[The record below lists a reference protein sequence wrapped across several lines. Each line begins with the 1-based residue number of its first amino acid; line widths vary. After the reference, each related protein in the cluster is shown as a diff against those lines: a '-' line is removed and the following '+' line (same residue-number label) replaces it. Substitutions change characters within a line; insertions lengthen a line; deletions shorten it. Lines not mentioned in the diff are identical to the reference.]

1 MQTASVTNNIF
12 TKPKDDSIVYKTAEE
27 HGSLNKDDFMKLFVT
42 QLQYQDPMAPME
54 SADMSQ
60 QVAQFNMV
68 DLLYKSNNAMEELV
82 SAQNTATYMSAVT
95 MVGHRVR
102 YEGNILQVGED
113 GPEKFSLELN
123 QPVSQCVV
131 TIQDTDGTVV
141 SKIDMGFVNSGSQSL
156 EWDGTDMNGE
166 EVPPGFYRISV
177 QALDSEGNDVD
188 VPTLTTGTVQ
198 GVSYDD
204 KGLPVLSMQD
214 GDEITIDEIRMV
226 EG

>member
-1 MQTASVTNNIF
+1 METASVTNNIF
-12 TKPKDDSIVYKTAEE
+12 TKPEDDSIVYKTAEE
-27 HGSLNKDDFMKLFVT
+27 HGSLSKDDFMKLFVT

-102 YEGNILQVGED
+102 YDGNILQVGQD
-113 GPEKFSLELN
+113 GPEKFSLELD

-131 TIQDTDGTVV
+131 TIQDMDGTVV
-141 SKIDMGFVNSGSQSL
+141 SKIDMGFVNSGSQPL
-156 EWDGTDMNGE
+156 EWEGTDMSGD
-166 EVPPGFYRISV
+166 EVPPGFYRVSV
-177 QALDSEGNDVD
+177 QALDSEGNDVE
-188 VPTLTTGTVQ
+188 VQTLTTGTVQ
-198 GVSYDD
+198 GVSYDE

-214 GDEITIDEIRMV
+214 GDEITIEDIRMV

>member
-1 MQTASVTNNIF
+1 METASVTNRIF
-12 TKPKDDSIVYKTAEE
+12 TSSKDDSIVYETAEE

-68 DLLYKSNNAMEELV
+68 DLLYKSNDAMEELV

-102 YEGNILQVGED
+102 YHGNILEVGEN
-113 GPEKFSLELN
+113 GPEKFSLELDR
-123 QPVSQCVV
+123 PVSQCAV
-131 TIQDTDGTVV
+131 TIHDMEGGVV
-141 SKIDMGFVNSGSQSL
+141 SRIDMGFVASGSQTL
-156 EWDGTDMNGE
+156 DWDGTDMNGNQ
-166 EVPPGFYRISV
+166 VPPGFYRVSV
-177 QALDSEGNDVD
+177 NALDTEGNEVD

-204 KGLPVLSMQD
+204 KGLPVLSVLD
-214 GDEITIDEIRMV
+214 GDEITIEDIRMV